1 MERSDP
7 RYQAYVEILKE
18 ELIPA
23 MGCTEPIALAYAA
36 ARAREVLGALPE
48 SVQLQVSGSIIKN
61 VKSVIVPNT
70 GHLKGME
77 AAVAAGIIAG
87 SAEKELEV
95 ISEVSE
101 DKKAA
106 IRDYLQTVPISIQHI
121 EQGHVFDI
129 IVTERSGDS
138 YAKVRIADFHT
149 NICLIEKNGRVLYEK
164 PLLNEEARRDS
175 RADRSLLN
183 MKDIWDFAET
193 ADLQDV
199 ADLLERQIRYNNAIA
214 EEGLLGDYGANIG
227 QVLLS
232 TYGNDVSIRAKAKA
246 AAGSDARMNGCE
258 LPVIIVSGSAN
269 QGITA
274 SVPVLIFARA
284 LKKDRETTLRAVL
297 LSDLV
302 TIALKQ
308 GIGKLSAYCGAVS
321 AGCGSGAGIGF
332 LEGLT
337 DKEILGVI
345 RNALAITSGILCDGA
360 KSSCAAKISMAVEG
374 ALLALD
380 MVKNHQTFK
389 AGDGIVQSTTDSTAR
404 AVGRIASRGMV
415 STDREII
422 EIPRGNPRLQTREE
436 SRPSF
441 LSSVK
446 NIFRCSRSES
456 FL

>member
-175 RADRSLLN
+175 RVDRSLLN

-246 AAGSDARMNGCE
+246 AAGSDARMNGCA
-258 LPVIIVSGSAN
+258 LPVAIVCGSGN
-269 QGITA
+269 QGITCA
-274 SVPVLIFARA
+274 LPVMEYAEYLRCDHER
-284 LKKDRETTLRAVL
+284 LVRAVM
-297 LSDLV
+297 LSDL
-302 TIALKQ
+302 IAVHIKSY
-308 GIGKLSAYCGAVS
+308 IGALSAFCGAIC
-321 AGCGSGAGIGF
+321 AACGAG
-332 LEGLT
+332 
-337 DKEILGVI
+337 
-345 RNALAITSGILCDGA
+345 AAITWLCGGTREQIGATVSNTLGNVGGIVCDGA
-360 KSSCAAKISMAVEG
+360 KASCAAKISAAVDAAILGHDMAMQGRGFRAGEGLIQDTVE
-374 ALLALD
+374 
-380 MVKNHQTFK
+380 QTI
-389 AGDGIVQSTTDSTAR
+389 ASMGY
-404 AVGRIASRGMV
+404 VGRVGMKD
-415 STDREII
+415 TDVEI
-422 EIPRGNPRLQTREE
+422 L
-436 SRPSF
+436 
-441 LSSVK
+441 
-446 NIFRCSRSES
+446 NIMIGKTQVC
-456 FL
+456 

>member
-164 PLLNEEARRDS
+164 PLLNEEARRSS
-175 RADRSLLN
+175 RADRGLLN

-246 AAGSDARMNGCE
+246 AAGSDARMNGCA
-258 LPVIIVSGSAN
+258 LPVAIVCGSGN
-269 QGITA
+269 QGITCA
-274 SVPVLIFARA
+274 LPVMEYAEYLRCDHER
-284 LKKDRETTLRAVL
+284 LVRAVM
-297 LSDLV
+297 LSDL
-302 TIALKQ
+302 IAVHIKSY
-308 GIGKLSAYCGAVS
+308 IGALSAFCGAIC
-321 AGCGSGAGIGF
+321 AACGAG
-332 LEGLT
+332 
-337 DKEILGVI
+337 
-345 RNALAITSGILCDGA
+345 AAITWLCGGTREQIGATVSNTLGNVGGIVCDGA
-360 KSSCAAKISMAVEG
+360 KASCAAKISAAVDAAILCHDMAMQGRGFRAGEGLIQDTVE
-374 ALLALD
+374 
-380 MVKNHQTFK
+380 QTI
-389 AGDGIVQSTTDSTAR
+389 ASMGY
-404 AVGRIASRGMV
+404 VGRVGMKD
-415 STDREII
+415 TDVEILNI
-422 EIPRGNPRLQTREE
+422 MIGKTR
-436 SRPSF
+436 
-441 LSSVK
+441 V
-446 NIFRCSRSES
+446 C
-456 FL
+456 

>member
-1 MERSDP
+1 MECSDP

-87 SAEKELEV
+87 SADRELEV

-258 LPVIIVSGSAN
+258 LPVIINSGSGN

-274 SVPVLIFARA
+274 SVPVWRYGVQTGR
-284 LKKDRETTLRAVL
+284 DRETILRAVC
-297 LSDLV
+297 LSDLI
-302 TIALKQ
+302 TIHQKT
-308 GIGKLSAYCGAVS
+308 GIGRLSAYCGAVS
-321 AGCGSGAGIGF
+321 AGVGAGCGIAWLRGADY
-332 LEGLT
+332 EGICHT
-337 DKEILGVI
+337 IT
-345 RNALAITSGILCDGA
+345 NAAAMISGCICDGA
-360 KSSCAAKISMAVEG
+360 KASCASKIAMGVETG
-374 ALLALD
+374 ILGYNMYLRG
-380 MVKNHQTFK
+380 NSFRP
-389 AGDGIVQSTTDSTAR
+389 GDGIVGRDVEETIR
-404 AVGRIASRGMV
+404 NVGILASQGMKE
-415 STDREII
+415 TDRVILKIMTE
-422 EIPRGNPRLQTREE
+422 
-436 SRPSF
+436 
-441 LSSVK
+441 
-446 NIFRCSRSES
+446 
-456 FL
+456 

>member
-87 SAEKELEV
+87 SADRELEV

-101 DKKAA
+101 DKQAA

-183 MKDIWDFAET
+183 MKVAPGNSSIFVGKKEFEIMKKPGRGTNGHIAIGCNNVDRAIYHLSQRGVKF
-193 ADLQDV
+193 DLDSKV
-199 ADLLERQIRYNNAIA
+199 
-214 EEGLLGDYGANIG
+214 
-227 QVLLS
+227 V
-232 TYGNDVSIRAKAKA
+232 K
-246 AAGSDARMNGCE
+246 NG
-258 LPVIIVSGSAN
+258 
-269 QGITA
+269 
-274 SVPVLIFARA
+274 
-284 LKKDRETTLRAVL
+284 K
-297 LSDLV
+297 
-302 TIALKQ
+302 TIACYFADE
-308 GIGKLSAYCGAVS
+308 IG
-321 AGCGSGAGIGF
+321 GF
-332 LEGLT
+332 AFHL
-337 DKEILGVI
+337 
-345 RNALAITSGILCDGA
+345 
-360 KSSCAAKISMAVEG
+360 
-374 ALLALD
+374 
-380 MVKNHQTFK
+380 
-389 AGDGIVQSTTDSTAR
+389 VQA
-404 AVGRIASRGMV
+404 
-415 STDREII
+415 
-422 EIPRGNPRLQTREE
+422 
-436 SRPSF
+436 
-441 LSSVK
+441 
-446 NIFRCSRSES
+446 
-456 FL
+456 

>member
-164 PLLNEEARRDS
+164 PLLNEEARRSS
-175 RADRSLLN
+175 R
-183 MKDIWDFAET
+183 
-193 ADLQDV
+193 
-199 ADLLERQIRYNNAIA
+199 
-214 EEGLLGDYGANIG
+214 
-227 QVLLS
+227 
-232 TYGNDVSIRAKAKA
+232 
-246 AAGSDARMNGCE
+246 
-258 LPVIIVSGSAN
+258 
-269 QGITA
+269 
-274 SVPVLIFARA
+274 
-284 LKKDRETTLRAVL
+284 
-297 LSDLV
+297 
-302 TIALKQ
+302 
-308 GIGKLSAYCGAVS
+308 
-321 AGCGSGAGIGF
+321 
-332 LEGLT
+332 
-337 DKEILGVI
+337 
-345 RNALAITSGILCDGA
+345 TSGTLPRPPTCRMWRTCWNVRSA
-360 KSSCAAKISMAVEG
+360 TTTPLQRRAFWATMARTS
-374 ALLALD
+374 ARCCFPL
-380 MVKNHQTFK
+380 
-389 AGDGIVQSTTDSTAR
+389 TAMMCPS
-404 AVGRIASRGMV
+404 G
-415 STDREII
+415 
-422 EIPRGNPRLQTREE
+422 PRPR
-436 SRPSF
+436 RPP
-441 LSSVK
+441 V
-446 NIFRCSRSES
+446 RTPA
-456 FL
+456 